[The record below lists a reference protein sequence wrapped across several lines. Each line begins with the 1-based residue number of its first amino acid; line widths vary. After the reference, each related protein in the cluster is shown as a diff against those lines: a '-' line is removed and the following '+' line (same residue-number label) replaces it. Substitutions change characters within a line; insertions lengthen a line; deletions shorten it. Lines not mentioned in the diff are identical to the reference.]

1 MLPLPAQTIDDV
13 LPLLTHDIIDAIAT
27 RPQETAADNQRRA
40 ETALRMLEAF
50 EARDAVEVMFAGQAL
65 MFHALMLDA
74 TRDACRAEDGPMA
87 QRHRQSAVA
96 LSRVQLSWFRE
107 LRLHRAA
114 RSPEAVEA
122 ALPPPAVEPAPPPAP
137 VAAKPADQMA
147 AEPAAQAGVPPRRE
161 TGLALP
167 EGEPKTASVPAPP
180 PHETPRPLGRDSLT
194 NKNDLTAERTARHED
209 ARGIASPRAG

>member
-13 LPLLTHDIIDAIAT
+13 LPLLTQDIIDAIAT
-27 RPQETAADNQRRA
+27 RPRETAADNQRRA

-114 RSPEAVEA
+114 RYPEAVEMT
-122 ALPPPAVEPAPPPAP
+122 LPPPAVEPAPPPAP
-137 VAAKPADQMA
+137 VAA
-147 AEPAAQAGVPPRRE
+147 EPVAQAGVPPRRE
-161 TGLALP
+161 TGLARP
-167 EGEPKTASVPAPP
+167 EGEPRTAFVPAPP
-180 PHETPRPLGRDSLT
+180 PHETPRPLGQDSLT
-194 NKNDLTAERTARHED
+194 NKNGLTAERAANHED
-209 ARGIASPRAG
+209 ARRIASPRAG